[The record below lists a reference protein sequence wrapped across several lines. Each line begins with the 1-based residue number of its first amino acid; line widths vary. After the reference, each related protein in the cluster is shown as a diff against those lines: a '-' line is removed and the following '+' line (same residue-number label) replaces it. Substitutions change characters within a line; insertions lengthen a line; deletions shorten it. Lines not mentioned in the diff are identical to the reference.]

1 MEVLDM
7 RKPVAESEND
17 RVIAEMINELLSA
30 RAAASSICPS
40 EVARAL
46 ESDEAAWR
54 ELMPEVRRVA
64 AKLASQGKLRVTRG
78 DDIVDAQSEGGP
90 IRLRQPR

>member
-1 MEVLDM
+1 M

-17 RVIAEMINELLSA
+17 RVIADMINEMLSA
-30 RAAASSICPS
+30 RAATSSICPS

-78 DDIVDAQSEGGP
+78 NDIVDAQSEGGP

>member
-1 MEVLDM
+1 M

-30 RAAASSICPS
+30 RAATSSICPS

-46 ESDEAAWR
+46 ESDDAAWR
-54 ELMPEVRRVA
+54 ALMPEVRRVA

>member
-1 MEVLDM
+1 M

-17 RVIAEMINELLSA
+17 RVIADMINEMLSA
-30 RAAASSICPS
+30 RAATSSICPS

-46 ESDEAAWR
+46 ESDDAAWR
-54 ELMPEVRRVA
+54 ALMPEVRRVA

-78 DDIVDAQSEGGP
+78 NDIVDAESEGGP

>member
-1 MEVLDM
+1 M

-17 RVIAEMINELLSA
+17 RVIADMINEMLSA
-30 RAAASSICPS
+30 RAATSSICPS

-78 DDIVDAQSEGGP
+78 DDIVDAESEGGP